1 MLAEF
6 WSLCGNALTPKRGI
20 FGKTGDLQT
29 ILCVASAKDDITYSG
44 ALNGDIYVWKGLN
57 LIRTVQAAHGAGI
70 FSMYSC
76 EEGFATGGRDG
87 CVRLWDV
94 DFKPITKIDLREAEQ
109 GYKGLSIRSVCWRAD
124 RILAGTQD
132 SEIFEVM
139 VRDRDKP
146 LLIMQGHSEGELWAL
161 DVHPKKPLAVTGS
174 DDRSVRLWSLMDHA
188 LIARC
193 NMEEAVRSVAFSV
206 DGYQLALGMKDGSFT
221 VLRVRDMTEVV
232 HIKDRK
238 EVIHEMKFS
247 PDGGYLAVGS
257 NDGLVDIYAVAQRF
271 KKVGSE
277 AH

>member
-1 MLAEF
+1 MADCSKF

-29 ILCVASAKDDITYSG
+29 ILCLASAKDDLTYSG
-44 ALNGDIYVWKGLN
+44 RSTETFTSGSCSTSSEPSRLHTG
-57 LIRTVQAAHGAGI
+57 
-70 FSMYSC
+70 MYSC

-87 CVRLWDV
+87 CIRLWDP

-109 GYKGLSIRSVCWRAD
+109 GYKALSIRSVCWRAD

-132 SEIFEVM
+132 SEIFE
-139 VRDRDKP
+139 
-146 LLIMQGHSEGELWAL
+146 GHSEGELWAL

-174 DDRSVRLWSLMDHA
+174 DDRSVRLWSLVDHA

-221 VLRVRDMTEVV
+221 VLRVR
-232 HIKDRK
+232 
-238 EVIHEMKFS
+238 
-247 PDGGYLAVGS
+247 
-257 NDGLVDIYAVAQRF
+257 
-271 KKVGSE
+271 
-277 AH
+277 